1 MRIPRGDPPPISH
14 VMISDFALDLPLA
27 AVDKKAVA
35 VWESLPTLT
44 NSVIVSLVTF
54 GVLFLFTRL
63 ATAHMKKVPTGAQNF
78 FEMIFEKLYAFVEGI
93 LGPKVAPKAFPLLS
107 TFFFFWLIS
116 NWLGLMPGVGTIG
129 QGVVENGHFHVTKP
143 LLRPS
148 AADLN
153 AGLAI
158 SMTFMVVWLWIS
170 IKEVGVGGFLS
181 HLFAPKGKSKSPIMQ
196 VFLIIVFFGVGLLEI
211 VSISIRPF
219 SLSLRIFGNIF
230 AGENLLHEMAALGN
244 SLGAPDAVAFV
255 MRCVVP
261 VPFMFLELLVGFLQA
276 VVFTL
281 LCTVYIQLSTA
292 HDDHGH
298 GEHKDG
304 HH

>member
-1 MRIPRGDPPPISH
+1 
-14 VMISDFALDLPLA
+14 MISPLALDLPLA

-35 VWESLPTLT
+35 VWESIPALT
-44 NSVIVSLVTF
+44 NSVIVSLLTL
-54 GVLFLFTRL
+54 GLLFLFSKL
-63 ATAHMKKVPTGAQNF
+63 ATAHMKKVPTGAQNL
-78 FEMIFEKLYAFVEGI
+78 FEMMFEKLYAFVEGI
-93 LGPKVAPKAFPLLS
+93 LGPKVAPKAFPVLS

-158 SMTFMVVWLWIS
+158 AMTFMVVWLWIS

-181 HLFAPKGKSKSPIMQ
+181 HLFAPKGKSKSPLMQ
-196 VFLIIVFFGVGLLEI
+196 VFLMVVFFGVGLLEL

-230 AGENLLHEMAALGN
+230 AGENLLHAMAELGN
-244 SLGAPDAVAFV
+244 KLGAPEAVAFI

-261 VPFMFLELLVGFLQA
+261 VPFYFLELLVGFLQA
-276 VVFTL
+276 IVFTL

-298 GEHKDG
+298 GEHGDG